1 MGVTLMRTLND
12 EKIVAIAKVDKNESE
27 EEEVQIMDTDL
38 TENESAVDKDE
49 SLNKLL
55 ERAEEDYDDNDEK

>member
-1 MGVTLMRTLND
+1 
-12 EKIVAIAKVDKNESE
+12 
-27 EEEVQIMDTDL
+27 MDTDL

-55 ERAEEDYDDNDEK
+55 ERAEEDNKEE